1 VPRLDRVGV
10 LVWIRPYEEFGF
22 NRLSRYKAVK
32 VSENRQSFSVR
43 ILVEP
48 SDYVLRNVGDMA
60 MLRTA
65 VLRLVQKWPGAL
77 IQVLSDTPDDL
88 AAFCPEVTPLVSTG
102 RQQWL
107 RMIRGSERFPRVMR
121 HLTPELIEFLW
132 CRKLGRQNRAGL
144 ADLRGFI
151 NAVATADL
159 IIVTGM
165 GGITDAFPE
174 YAANLLEVLA
184 LAVRSRRYVA
194 MVGQG
199 FGPLHNPKLVARARV
214 VLPQIDFIGI
224 REDRASLPLLLAL
237 GIASDRVMT
246 TGDDAIE
253 MAYRLRR
260 NPLGEGLGVNVRIA
274 DYSGVD
280 RTLLEALRSVLRDAT
295 QTRRVPMV
303 PLPISRVPGESD
315 IEAIQYL
322 MDVRDDSLR
331 DGSPLETL
339 DAVVR
344 QVQKCRVVITGSYH
358 AGVFALANGIP
369 TIGLAKS
376 TYYIDKFMGLSAL
389 FSPGCETVL
398 LEKRD
403 FAQHLKDAIARFWN
417 AAERFKPLLL
427 ANAARQ
433 IELGREAYDRIGAV
447 VGSRIMRKAGSS
459 ID

>member
-1 VPRLDRVGV
+1 
-10 LVWIRPYEEFGF
+10 
-22 NRLSRYKAVK
+22 
-32 VSENRQSFSVR
+32 
-43 ILVEP
+43 
-48 SDYVLRNVGDMA
+48 
-60 MLRTA
+60 
-65 VLRLVQKWPGAL
+65 
-77 IQVLSDTPDDL
+77 
-88 AAFCPEVTPLVSTG
+88 
-102 RQQWL
+102 
-107 RMIRGSERFPRVMR
+107 
-121 HLTPELIEFLW
+121 LIEFLW
-132 CRKLGRQNRAGL
+132 RRKLGRQNRAGL
-144 ADLRGFI
+144 ADLRGFT
-151 NAVATADL
+151 NTVATADL

-199 FGPLHNPKLVARARV
+199 FGPLHNPKLAALARV
-214 VLPQIDFIGI
+214 VLPQIDFIAI

-237 GIASDRVMT
+237 GVASDRVMT

-260 NPLGEGLGVNVRIA
+260 NFLGEGLGVNVRIA

-280 RTLLEALRSVLRDAT
+280 RTLLDALRPVLRDAT
-295 QTRRVPMV
+295 QTHRVPMV

-322 MDVRDDSLR
+322 MDVHDDSLR
-331 DGSPLETL
+331 DGSPLEAL
-339 DAVVR
+339 DAIVR
-344 QVQKCRVVITGSYH
+344 QVQKCRLVITGSYH

-389 FSPGCETVL
+389 FGPGCETVL

-403 FAQHLKDAIARFWN
+403 FAQHLKDAIARLWN
-417 AAERFKPLLL
+417 AAERFQPLLL